1 MARMHRPVLGRLTF
15 PVDDVSCR
23 QISPPP
29 TRARQTRICYRCRL
43 VHHRS
48 RDSALPRV
56 TFASNCADALLVGRA
71 SHTQLRLEAIP
82 RSGHRLDESG
92 RAPLVSHP
100 HPPLPDGAI
109 DQLAPD
115 FELTAPDRVDYV

>member
-29 TRARQTRICYRCRL
+29 TRARQTRICYGFRL

-48 RDSALPRV
+48 RDSSLPRV
-56 TFASNCADALLVGRA
+56 TFASTCANALLVGRA
-71 SHTQLRLEAIP
+71 TDSDLPLDAVARP
-82 RSGHRLDESG
+82 GHRLVDS
-92 RAPLVSHP
+92 SHP
-100 HPPLPDGAI
+100 P
-109 DQLAPD
+109 
-115 FELTAPDRVDYV
+115 VDS